1 MDIFYASLSA
11 FFAGL
16 TTILAKI
23 GLKNINSN
31 LVTALRC
38 SIVIIFSS
46 LIIFLNNSYVEIF
59 TISNKTWL
67 FLILSG
73 FSTGLSWILYFK
85 ALSIGDVNKIAPID
99 SSSVVMTIIFSWIL
113 LGETFSTR
121 KFLAMLLI
129 FIGVLLMINRKDT
142 KIGSSKLGL
151 LYAFLSAIFASLSA
165 IFGKVGIAG
174 VDSTLG
180 TTIRVFVVLIFSWLI
195 VGVKKD
201 YKHFGEIPRR
211 SIMFV
216 FFSGVTTGLS
226 WLAFYKA
233 MQIGN
238 VSSVIVIDKL
248 SILVAM
254 LFSAMFLKEKFTA
267 RTITGLVI
275 LVVGV
280 VTLIRN

>member
-1 MDIFYASLSA
+1 MEIFYASLSA

-67 FLILSG
+67 FLVLSG
-73 FSTGLSWILYFK
+73 LSTGLSWILYFK

-99 SSSVVMTIIFSWIL
+99 SSSVVMTIIFSWL
-113 LGETFSTR
+113 FLFENFSLK
-121 KFLAMLLI
+121 KFVAMLLI
-129 FIGVLLMINRKDT
+129 FFGILLMINRKDN
-142 KIGSSKLGL
+142 KIRNSKLGL
-151 LYAFLSAIFASLSA
+151 FYAFLSAIFASLSA
-165 IFGKVGIAG
+165 IFGKVGIED

-180 TTIRVFVVLIFSWLI
+180 TTIRVFIVLIFSWFI
-195 VGVKKD
+195 VVAKKD
-201 YKHFGEIPRR
+201 YKYFSKIPKN
-211 SIMFV
+211 SVVFV
-216 FFSGVTTGLS
+216 LLSGITTGLS
-226 WLAFYKA
+226 WLSFYKA
-233 MQIGN
+233 LQIGN
-238 VSSVIVIDKL
+238 VSTVIVIDKL

-254 LFSAMFLKEKFTA
+254 LFSAIFLKEKFTP
-267 RTITGLVI
+267 RTIIGLVA
-275 LVVGV
+275 LLVGV
-280 VTLIRN
+280 VSII